1 MVCVL
6 RGFEELLPEMP
17 NRGLS
22 AVALCREN
30 LMPQTPR
37 VHFFGERGDYA
48 AERRELAVQLLLL
61 LCQSR
66 DSRQYLHFCTSKA
79 SKVEHLICG
88 RWFSCLPYT
97 RGAASR
103 TP

>member
-1 MVCVL
+1 MRRWRRRLFFGFFSLLQRLQRRRRRVVCVL

-61 LCQSR
+61 LCQGR
-66 DSRQYLHFCTSKA
+66 DSRQYLHF
-79 SKVEHLICG
+79 
-88 RWFSCLPYT
+88 
-97 RGAASR
+97 
-103 TP
+103 